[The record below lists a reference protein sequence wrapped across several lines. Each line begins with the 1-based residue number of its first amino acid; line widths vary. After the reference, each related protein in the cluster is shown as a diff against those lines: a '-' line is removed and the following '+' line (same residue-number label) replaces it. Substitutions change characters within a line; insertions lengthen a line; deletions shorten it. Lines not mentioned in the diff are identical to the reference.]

1 MFLGERQT
9 FDLGQGLKPK
19 AQSAESE
26 GGVVEPTP
34 QYSSMLQ
41 RGPGSV
47 IHQYFSQ
54 FSLSR
59 YHLWC
64 QVGGMALLAC
74 DFNVN

>member
-34 QYSSMLQ
+34 Q
-41 RGPGSV
+41 
-47 IHQYFSQ
+47 
-54 FSLSR
+54 
-59 YHLWC
+59 
-64 QVGGMALLAC
+64 
-74 DFNVN
+74 